1 MKIEQKKL
9 ETFLNKVAM
18 DKSQQITECVFDF
31 EEKGL
36 KIGANSPPKQARISG
51 LLKANAFKEFEQI
64 GKLGVDNL
72 QEFINVI
79 KRFKGNIKVKHEGN
93 LLTLKG
99 SEKEVDI
106 TLADLSFISTDTTEP
121 NLEFQDTFELPEG
134 KILDIFSDVGL
145 NTDSVITIQ
154 TEEKKVLITNT
165 GKYKFRHSLDAPT
178 CKGGALSKFGEP
190 LIDAIN
196 RLSGKLEISI
206 ATEYPLKVLE
216 KTDDSVITV
225 IIAPRANEE

>member
-9 ETFLNKVAM
+9 EVFLNKVAM

-36 KIGANSPPKQARISG
+36 KIGANSPPKQARITG
-51 LLKANAFKEFEQI
+51 LLKSNSFKEYEQL
-64 GKLGVDNL
+64 GKIGVDNV
-72 QEFINVI
+72 QELISVI
-79 KRFKGNIKVKHEGN
+79 KRFKGDIKIKHEGN

-99 SEKEVDI
+99 SGKEVDI

-121 NLEFQDTFELPEG
+121 DLKFIDTFELPEG
-134 KILDIFSDVGL
+134 RMLDIFSDVGL
-145 NTDSVITIQ
+145 NKDNIVTIQ
-154 TEEKKVLITNT
+154 TEEKKVLISNT
-165 GKYKFRHSLDAPT
+165 GKYKFKHSLEAST

-190 LIDAIN
+190 LIDSIN
-196 RLSGKLEISI
+196 KLTGTLEISV

-216 KTDDSVITV
+216 KTEDSVITV